1 MKVVDFLFR
10 RECVFCGHIR
20 VAIVWLPMLIAACA
34 APVTSPPG
42 TSPSPATKS
51 TPSAAPTTPIAP
63 LAKVTGNLT
72 SREPLAL
79 TAGAVVTVQLIDV
92 SRQDVA
98 AVVLAEQVITKPGQ
112 APIPFELEYD
122 PDSIKLTHRYAV
134 QARVEEGGK
143 LRYRNDT
150 VHFVLTHGNPNTVDL
165 AIVPPR

>member
-1 MKVVDFLFR
+1 LKIVDFLLR
-10 RECVFCGHIR
+10 RECVRCSDIR
-20 VAIVWLPMLIAACA
+20 LAVALLPMLIAACA
-34 APVTSPPG
+34 APVTPA
-42 TSPSPATKS
+42 PATKS
-51 TPSAAPTTPIAP
+51 TPSTVPNTPIAP
-63 LAKVTGNLT
+63 LAKVTGTLT
-72 SREPLAL
+72 AREPLAL
-79 TAGAVVTVQLIDV
+79 TADAVVTVQLVDV

-98 AVVLAEQVITKPGQ
+98 AVVLAEQIITRPGQ

-134 QARVEEGGK
+134 QARIEVGGK